1 MQPTKTGEYRETDVS
16 DAALILFDEGNGER
30 YLRGIDL
37 ARIFDDM
44 VLKQLKLIVVPDCC
58 CAGGISRH
66 AQSAYTHIPSAPWD
80 LAKAAA
86 SPISIP
92 TPALPPNAGKSV
104 SRNATTNQHWL
115 LNPDGYT
122 LIAACGPTEIAREHP
137 REDGKM
143 HGALSY
149 YLSRALV
156 FTMTQDLTI
165 DLSTASG

>member
-1 MQPTKTGEYRETDVS
+1 MQPTKTGEYRQNDVS

-37 ARIFDDM
+37 ARISDDM
-44 VLKQLKLIVVPDCC
+44 VLKQLVLDCC
-58 CAGGISRH
+58 CAGGISRD
-66 AQSAYTHIPSAPWD
+66 AQSAYTHIRSDPWD

-92 TPALPPNAGKSV
+92 TPALPPNASKSV
-104 SRNATTNQHWL
+104 SRNGTTNQHWL
-115 LNPDGYT
+115 LNPDGYS
-122 LIAACGPTEIAREHP
+122 LIAACGPTEIAKEHP

-143 HGALSY
+143 HEALSY
-149 YLSRALV
+149 YLLRALV
-156 FTMTQDLTI
+156 FTQDLTI